1 MANTYADTGGMDM
14 LLYIKTRAAN
24 ATGEYNPD
32 SKLFIVKKGSIV
44 SDTISYSATFRGAS
58 TIEKNRAQ
66 YVKNGM
72 VETDAVFKSPSTA
85 ANFVTGRST
94 NGLNAWRDEKGISL
108 KELLK

>member
-1 MANTYADTGGMDM
+1 M

-32 SKLFIVKKGSIV
+32 SKIFIAKKGSKV
-44 SDTISYSATFRGAS
+44 SDTISDSATFRGAS

-72 VETDAVFKSPSTA
+72 VDTDAVFKSPSTA

-94 NGLNAWRDEKGISL
+94 NGLNAWRDENGISL
-108 KELLK
+108 KELLKK